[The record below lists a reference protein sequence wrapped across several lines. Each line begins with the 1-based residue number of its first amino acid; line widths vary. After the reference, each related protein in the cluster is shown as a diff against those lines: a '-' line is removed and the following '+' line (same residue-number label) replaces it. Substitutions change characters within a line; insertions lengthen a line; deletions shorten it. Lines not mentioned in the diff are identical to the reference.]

1 MEIED
6 LPEFRPIRKI
16 PKGGLTDLWV
26 CSHPECG
33 RVVVRFIREQ
43 YRKDR
48 NIRKSFKKGIKI
60 LQLLDHPGVVT
71 LIQEGVCKGTPY
83 MVIDYH
89 DSENLR
95 ECILHQNPI
104 LHDNSL
110 VLVRELAS
118 ALSYL
123 HHSGYL
129 HMDLKPEN
137 ILIKKNAELILI
149 DFDLSMRHR
158 GSRQVKLKILPG
170 TPTYLAPETLRHRKV
185 DERSEVFAC
194 GVVAYEMLSGHKPF
208 EANSVTEYKRA
219 VADMRRQ
226 AYPLHEYRNDISK
239 KLEQVVMKCLS
250 KRVDSRFPSM
260 ALVLR
265 DLDQLL

>member
-26 CSHPECG
+26 CAHPEMG
-33 RVVVRFIREQ
+33 RVVVRFIRSQ
-43 YRKDR
+43 YRNDR
-48 NIRKSFKKGIKI
+48 NIRKAFKQGIKI
-60 LQLLDHPGVVT
+60 LKILDHPGVVT
-71 LIQEGVCKGTPY
+71 LLREGLCKGTPY

-95 ECILHQNPI
+95 ECILHQNPL

-110 VLVRELAS
+110 VLVRELAD

-123 HHSGYL
+123 HSRGYL

-149 DFDLSMRHR
+149 DFDLTRKHR
-158 GSRQVKLKILPG
+158 NAKPVKLRVLPG
-170 TPTYLAPETLRHRKV
+170 TPTYLAPETLRHHKV
-185 DERSEVFAC
+185 DESSEVFAF
-194 GVVAYEMLSGHKPF
+194 GVVAYEMLTGHKPF

-219 VADMRRQ
+219 VADMRVK
-226 AYPLHEYRNDISK
+226 AYPLHEYRQDISK
-239 KLEQVVMKCLS
+239 KLEQVVMKCLN
-250 KRVDSRFPSM
+250 KPLESRYPSM

-265 DLDQLL
+265 DLDKLL